1 MARKLLNHLHFT
13 LWLAGFILLVLAQI
27 ARLALDRLLQREG
40 LADLSVPSRPRWAL
54 ARMRQAP

>member
-54 ARMRQAP
+54 ARMR